1 MTIFCFSFY
10 LLTIL
15 YWDYKGLFPLT
26 QLCKNAVPC
35 KSTRHTH
42 SALFDGK
49 VFLLKKATC
58 WRHVFRDK
66 WKSSLWRCGSI
77 SRCSAV
83 LDLLCVWAATS
94 SLSNQP
100 SWDFPNAVRDLH
112 ITGPVLVEVGIH
124 WKKKGNVWLHFRE
137 IPDPPVGSA
146 EREWN
151 RQMYF
156 NKVREPEVAFYSDW
170 KHYSS
175 HSSHVPLMMTDTPN
189 GKGSL
194 LRGILRR

>member
-83 LDLLCVWAATS
+83 LDLVCVSGNKLLIKSTQLGFPQRSQRSAHYRPCACRSGNTLKEKRECLASFPRDTW
-94 SLSNQP
+94 P
-100 SWDFPNAVRDLH
+100 S
-112 ITGPVLVEVGIH
+112 GGI
-124 WKKKGNVWLHFRE
+124 
-137 IPDPPVGSA
+137 
-146 EREWN
+146 
-151 RQMYF
+151 
-156 NKVREPEVAFYSDW
+156 
-170 KHYSS
+170 
-175 HSSHVPLMMTDTPN
+175 
-189 GKGSL
+189 
-194 LRGILRR
+194 RRAWMKQADVFQ

>member
-1 MTIFCFSFY
+1 M
-10 LLTIL
+10 
-15 YWDYKGLFPLT
+15 
-26 QLCKNAVPC
+26 NAVPC
-35 KSTRHTH
+35 KSTWHH
-42 SALFDGK
+42 SRSSLMAK
-49 VFLLKKATC
+49 CLLKKATC

-83 LDLLCVWAATS
+83 DLVCVRETTS
-94 SLSNQP
+94 SLSNQT

-112 ITGPVLVEVGIH
+112 ITGPVLVEAGIH
-124 WKKKGNVWLHFRE
+124 WKKKKGNVWLHFRE
-137 IPDPPVGSA
+137 IPNPPVGSA

-170 KHYSS
+170 KDYSS
-175 HSSHVPLMMTDTPN
+175 HSSHVPLMMTDTSN